1 MHKNLLQKTAGLA
14 AALVVF
20 SCASVFAEPVD
31 LARERLDKF
40 ADYVAERQTKDI
52 GYPLN
57 HNIQLEG
64 FYKWLTDRG
73 IYKVM
78 IDNAGDPY
86 HIHGGYMN
94 ALEFEREVIETFG
107 PHYGFDTKDVWG
119 LVSFSGTV
127 CLAIFDQ

>member
-1 MHKNLLQKTAGLA
+1 MHKNLLKKTAGLA

-64 FYKWLTDRG
+64 FYKWLTDRAW
-73 IYKVM
+73 YLQ
-78 IDNAGDPY
+78 GD
-86 HIHGGYMN
+86 
-94 ALEFEREVIETFG
+94 
-107 PHYGFDTKDVWG
+107 
-119 LVSFSGTV
+119 
-127 CLAIFDQ
+127 DQ